1 EVSLDVVVVD
11 EDGATDSTTAGITV
25 LEVNDP
31 PIAGATSYSVNEDEV
46 ITISS
51 EQLLANASD
60 VEGEVAID
68 SVSYSGS
75 DGIFTD
81 NGDGTFSFAPNAN
94 FDGDVSLDVVVVDE
108 DGATVATNASIDVLP
123 INDAPVSGD
132 LAYSVDEDGSI
143 TLSQEQLLAQAGD
156 VDGDDLTASNLTVD
170 GNATVVANDDGSFT
184 ITPDA
189 DFNGDIDLSF
199 DITDG
204 DATIQA
210 TADLT
215 VNPVNDLPTV
225 GQPQFVTQEDTSFTF
240 TEEQLLQNAGDIDGD
255 NLTVENVASDS
266 GTLVDNGDGT
276 YTFAPNENFDGN
288 VNVTFDVNDG
298 TATVP
303 AEANIDVQSVVDM
316 PELSIASD
324 LVIASDNFESG
335 SNGWNANTESSQ
347 GFETGDMLGRI
358 GGTGGDEAVSK
369 TYEIPSDVNEVN
381 ISFSFYEIDSWDGES
396 FQIFVGGEQL
406 TTLENSAFRT
416 QDGTTTLYD
425 SDGNEVGEVIHGASQ
440 REGFSG
446 WNDQAHQVNLTV
458 PVEDGQL
465 QLGFGSTLNQSI
477 PDESFGI
484 DNIEITVADADYQ
497 IIGTE
502 DTPVPLDI
510 DAALTDTDGSE
521 NLVILIEDVPEGSSL
536 SAGVDNG
543 DGTWSL
549 QPGELEGL
557 EFIPSADFNGDVT
570 LTVNATSTDVDT
582 GTTATA
588 TQDVTIHISPTN
600 DAPEVTGD
608 ITAVTAEDNSITLT
622 QEQLLEHAVDIDG
635 DDLSAINLSTN
646 DENAT
651 VEMNEDGSFTI
662 TPSENFY
669 GDIEFSYDVTDGEEV
684 VAAGLDLTVTPVND
698 APEPQDQA
706 FTVGEDGLLTF
717 TDADLLT
724 GATDVEGD
732 NLTVEGV
739 TYTGADGVLTDN
751 GDGTYSFAPNENFNG
766 DVNFTFDVS
775 DGADT
780 VTANIDVTVTPEND
794 PPVAGST
801 SYTVHEDNSI
811 TISDEQLLA
820 NSSDIEGDV
829 AISSV
834 SYSGS
839 DGVLEI
845 NGDGTYTFSPN
856 ENFTGDVSLDV
867 VVVDEDGAVDT
878 TTAGITVLEV
888 NDPPIAGTTSYTI
901 DEDEVI
907 TISAE
912 QLLANSSDI
921 EGEVALDSVSYSG
934 SEGIFTDNGDGTFSF
949 APNQNFNGEV
959 NLDVVVVDEDGAT
972 ASTTANIDVLPI
984 NDAPVSGDLAYS
996 VDEDN
1001 SITLSQEQLLAQA
1014 TDVEGDALTASNLV
1028 VDGDAMVTANDDGS
1042 FTITPDANFNGD
1054 IDITFDINDGS
1065 DTIVAT
1071 ADLTVNPVNDLPQP
1085 EDQAFTI
1092 GEDGVLT
1099 FTDQDLLDGA
1109 TDIDGDDLSVEG
1121 VTYTGADGV
1130 LTDNGDGTYSFA
1142 PNENFNGDVNFTFD
1156 VSDGTDTVTA
1166 NIDVSV
1172 TPENDPPVAGST
1184 SYTVHE
1190 DNSITISDEQL
1201 LANSSDIE
1209 GDVSIDSVSYSGN
1222 DGVLEIN
1229 GDGTYTFSPN
1239 ENFNGEVSLD
1249 VVVID
1254 EDGATDSTTAGIT
1267 VLEVNDP
1274 PIAGPTAYTI
1284 DEDQVLTFS
1293 ESQVLLNASDVEGDV
1308 ELVSISYDGPDG
1320 IFSVNGDGTC
1330 SFAPNEN
1337 FNGQVSLDV
1346 TIRDED
1352 GAEVDTYI
1360 TVDVLP
1366 INDAPVSGNLA
1377 YNVDEDNTI
1386 TLSQEQL
1393 LSQASD
1399 VDGDDLVAE
1408 NLLVDG
1414 NATVTA
1420 NDDGS
1425 FTITPDANFNG
1436 DIDITFDVSDGSD
1449 TLVATAD
1456 LTVNPV
1462 NDLPQPEDQAFTIG
1476 EDGVL
1481 LFTDEDLLDGATDID
1496 GDDLSVEGV
1505 TYTGADG
1512 VLTDNGDGSYS
1523 FAPNENFNGDVNF
1536 TFDVSDG
1543 TDTTSANIEVSVTPE
1558 NDPPVAGSTSY
1569 TVHEDNSI
1577 TISDEQ
1583 LLANSS
1589 DIEGDVDISSV
1600 TYSGNDGVFQDNG
1613 DGTYT
1618 FSPNENFNGEVSL
1631 DVVVVDEEGATDST
1645 TAGIT
1650 VLEVNDP
1657 PIAGATS
1664 YSVNEDEVII
1674 FTEEQLLAQSSD
1686 VEGDVSLESVSY
1698 SGSDGI
1704 LTANDDGTY
1713 SFAPNEN
1720 FNGGVSLDVV
1730 VADEDGATATTN
1742 ANIDVLPV
1750 NDAPVS
1756 GDLAYSVDEDG
1767 SITLSQEQLLAQ
1779 AGDVDSDNLEAVNLT
1794 AVANATVVENQD
1806 GSFTI
1811 TPDANFNGD
1820 IDLSFDLIDNDGASV
1835 EVGVDLTV
1843 NPINDAPQSTPVN
1856 IAGTEDTTIL
1866 ITQDMLL
1873 ANATDIDNTYD
1884 ELSAV
1889 DLVIDEQY
1897 GDLLD
1902 NGDGTWSFTPAE
1914 NFNGDVP
1921 MSFGVSDGDLVTP
1934 AEGNLNVEAVNDA
1947 PEAPT
1952 IQMQGEED
1960 VVMVIDPAY
1969 IADQVTDLDGDEIS
1983 VESITVRAPANAT
1996 LTQQPDGMYHLVTT
2010 QDFNGLVEL
2019 GYTAT
2024 DGEEVVEGSLNVDV
2038 IPVNDA
2044 PFNVGNAFMA
2054 TDEDGAFTF
2063 DAGDLMNLFGD
2074 IDTENLVVS
2083 RIITAEG
2090 EDGGEVT
2097 DNGDGTWTFTPTGD
2111 FAGVS
2116 DLQVVV
2122 SDGEFETV
2130 LDVPVFVRP
2139 VADGAVIT
2147 TDHDGPLVFGEDETG
2162 HLGLNVGLIDDSET
2176 LSNLVMTGFP
2186 VGFEVTDGVNTITI
2200 TEPGQYIDLNEWDI
2214 SDLQMTPPADF
2225 NGEFFVTVTA
2235 TTVDYGDE
2243 PEEFEDGIDSGDFE
2257 TLAGEPVIL
2266 TADDLI
2272 GLAENVD
2279 ADAGDEVKFV
2289 HLADRSQGE
2298 IVDNGD
2304 GTWTF
2309 NPAPGFTGEAD
2320 IAYVIDKDGVLHDEQ
2335 TGVVVKE
2342 DAPQEN
2348 ASPEIDSISTT
2359 EMAADGTLSFT
2370 NDDMLSTL
2378 SDAEGDSLSIESV
2391 SLMEGQGVIETD
2403 NQGNYQFT
2411 PAEGYTGDV
2420 QVGFIATDGENRI
2433 ESFFNVD
2440 IQGEGETTTSEGYA
2454 LADDGSLTL
2463 TEAQLI
2469 DELGISPSAEVLD
2482 VTDAN
2487 DAGFFAKSG
2496 DEEWT
2501 YWPNDDFDG
2510 NLAMDVQVND
2520 NGEVS
2525 TQNLSIQVADD
2536 SAQSDEPQI
2545 QTAQAS
2551 SEQQVGEAQ
2560 QPEEQAANGADSEE
2574 ESAADVT
2581 AAPGDTISISVPD
2594 EVSGN
2599 ESVDYAEMSG
2609 LPDGA
2614 SVSNALD
2621 NGDGSFTLSG
2631 NLNQP
2636 VSVDLPEG
2644 YEGTSEIQFQGYD
2657 ELGSAV
2663 EGASGTVE
2671 VEVDDQYTMQGSAQ
2685 DQQPDMAGMESGGSD
2700 WTSAGGQDQGVDF
2713 TDDSGSFDSDTQT
2726 GTDQGNDFDQ
2736 SSM

>member
-1 EVSLDVVVVD
+1 
-11 EDGATDSTTAGITV
+11 
-25 LEVNDP
+25 
-31 PIAGATSYSVNEDEV
+31 
-46 ITISS
+46 
-51 EQLLANASD
+51 
-60 VEGEVAID
+60 
-68 SVSYSGS
+68 
-75 DGIFTD
+75 
-81 NGDGTFSFAPNAN
+81 
-94 FDGDVSLDVVVVDE
+94 
-108 DGATVATNASIDVLP
+108 
-123 INDAPVSGD
+123 
-132 LAYSVDEDGSI
+132 
-143 TLSQEQLLAQAGD
+143 
-156 VDGDDLTASNLTVD
+156 
-170 GNATVVANDDGSFT
+170 
-184 ITPDA
+184 
-189 DFNGDIDLSF
+189 
-199 DITDG
+199 
-204 DATIQA
+204 
-210 TADLT
+210 
-215 VNPVNDLPTV
+215 
-225 GQPQFVTQEDTSFTF
+225 
-240 TEEQLLQNAGDIDGD
+240 
-255 NLTVENVASDS
+255 
-266 GTLVDNGDGT
+266 
-276 YTFAPNENFDGN
+276 
-288 VNVTFDVNDG
+288 
-298 TATVP
+298 
-303 AEANIDVQSVVDM
+303 
-316 PELSIASD
+316 
-324 LVIASDNFESG
+324 
-335 SNGWNANTESSQ
+335 
-347 GFETGDMLGRI
+347 
-358 GGTGGDEAVSK
+358 
-369 TYEIPSDVNEVN
+369 
-381 ISFSFYEIDSWDGES
+381 
-396 FQIFVGGEQL
+396 
-406 TTLENSAFRT
+406 
-416 QDGTTTLYD
+416 
-425 SDGNEVGEVIHGASQ
+425 
-440 REGFSG
+440 
-446 WNDQAHQVNLTV
+446 
-458 PVEDGQL
+458 
-465 QLGFGSTLNQSI
+465 
-477 PDESFGI
+477 
-484 DNIEITVADADYQ
+484 
-497 IIGTE
+497 
-502 DTPVPLDI
+502 
-510 DAALTDTDGSE
+510 
-521 NLVILIEDVPEGSSL
+521 
-536 SAGVDNG
+536 
-543 DGTWSL
+543 
-549 QPGELEGL
+549 
-557 EFIPSADFNGDVT
+557 
-570 LTVNATSTDVDT
+570 
-582 GTTATA
+582 
-588 TQDVTIHISPTN
+588 
-600 DAPEVTGD
+600 
-608 ITAVTAEDNSITLT
+608 
-622 QEQLLEHAVDIDG
+622 
-635 DDLSAINLSTN
+635 
-646 DENAT
+646 
-651 VEMNEDGSFTI
+651 
-662 TPSENFY
+662 
-669 GDIEFSYDVTDGEEV
+669 
-684 VAAGLDLTVTPVND
+684 
-698 APEPQDQA
+698 
-706 FTVGEDGLLTF
+706 
-717 TDADLLT
+717 
-724 GATDVEGD
+724 
-732 NLTVEGV
+732 
-739 TYTGADGVLTDN
+739 TDN

-775 DGADT
+775 DGTDT
-780 VTANIDVTVTPEND
+780 TSANIDVSVTPEND

-888 NDPPIAGTTSYTI
+888 NDPPIAGVTSYTI

-972 ASTTANIDVLPI
+972 ASTAANIDVLPI

-1028 VDGDAMVTANDDGS
+1028 VDGDATVTANDDGS

-1054 IDITFDINDGS
+1054 IDITFDINDGTN
-1065 DTIVAT
+1065 TIVAT

-1249 VVVID
+1249 VVVVD

-1366 INDAPVSGNLA
+1366 INDAPVSGSLA

-1436 DIDITFDVSDGSD
+1436 DIDITFDISDGSD

-1505 TYTGADG
+1505 SYTGADG
-1512 VLTDNGDGSYS
+1512 VLTDNGDGTYS

-1543 TDTTSANIEVSVTPE
+1543 TDTVTANIDVSVTPE

-1589 DIEGDVDISSV
+1589 DIEGDVSV
-1600 TYSGNDGVFQDNG
+1600 DSVSYSGADGVFQDNG

-1631 DVVVVDEEGATDST
+1631 DVVVVDEDGATDST

-1664 YSVNEDEVII
+1664 YSVNEDEVITI
-1674 FTEEQLLAQSSD
+1674 SSEQLLANASD
-1686 VEGDVSLESVSY
+1686 VEGEVAIDSVSY

-1704 LTANDDGTY
+1704 FTDNGDGTF

-1720 FNGGVSLDVV
+1720 FNGDVSLDVV
-1730 VADEDGATATTN
+1730 VTDEDGATASTN
-1742 ANIDVLPV
+1742 ANIDVLPI

-1779 AGDVDSDNLEAVNLT
+1779 AGDVDGDDLTAANLT
-1794 AVANATVVENQD
+1794 VDGNATVVANDD

-1811 TPDANFNGD
+1811 TPDADFNGD
-1820 IDLSFDLIDNDGASV
+1820 IDLSFDITDGDATIQATA
-1835 EVGVDLTV
+1835 DLTV
-1843 NPINDAPQSTPVN
+1843 NPVNDLPTVGQPQFVTQ
-1856 IAGTEDTTIL
+1856 EDT
-1866 ITQDMLL
+1866 
-1873 ANATDIDNTYD
+1873 
-1884 ELSAV
+1884 
-1889 DLVIDEQY
+1889 
-1897 GDLLD
+1897 
-1902 NGDGTWSFTPAE
+1902 SFT
-1914 NFNGDVP
+1914 F
-1921 MSFGVSDGDLVTP
+1921 T
-1934 AEGNLNVEAVNDA
+1934 
-1947 PEAPT
+1947 
-1952 IQMQGEED
+1952 EE
-1960 VVMVIDPAY
+1960 
-1969 IADQVTDLDGDEIS
+1969 QLLQ
-1983 VESITVRAPANAT
+1983 NA
-1996 LTQQPDGMYHLVTT
+1996 
-2010 QDFNGLVEL
+2010 
-2019 GYTAT
+2019 
-2024 DGEEVVEGSLNVDV
+2024 
-2038 IPVNDA
+2038 
-2044 PFNVGNAFMA
+2044 
-2054 TDEDGAFTF
+2054 
-2063 DAGDLMNLFGD
+2063 GD
-2074 IDTENLVVS
+2074 IDGDNLTVEN
-2083 RIITAEG
+2083 
-2090 EDGGEVT
+2090 
-2097 DNGDGTWTFTPTGD
+2097 
-2111 FAGVS
+2111 
-2116 DLQVVV
+2116 
-2122 SDGEFETV
+2122 
-2130 LDVPVFVRP
+2130 
-2139 VADGAVIT
+2139 VA
-2147 TDHDGPLVFGEDETG
+2147 
-2162 HLGLNVGLIDDSET
+2162 S
-2176 LSNLVMTGFP
+2176 
-2186 VGFEVTDGVNTITI
+2186 
-2200 TEPGQYIDLNEWDI
+2200 
-2214 SDLQMTPPADF
+2214 
-2225 NGEFFVTVTA
+2225 
-2235 TTVDYGDE
+2235 
-2243 PEEFEDGIDSGDFE
+2243 DSG
-2257 TLAGEPVIL
+2257 TL
-2266 TADDLI
+2266 
-2272 GLAENVD
+2272 
-2279 ADAGDEVKFV
+2279 
-2289 HLADRSQGE
+2289 
-2298 IVDNGD
+2298 VDNGD
-2304 GTWTF
+2304 GTYTF
-2309 NPAPGFTGEAD
+2309 APN
-2320 IAYVIDKDGVLHDEQ
+2320 
-2335 TGVVVKE
+2335 
-2342 DAPQEN
+2342 EN
-2348 ASPEIDSISTT
+2348 
-2359 EMAADGTLSFT
+2359 
-2370 NDDMLSTL
+2370 
-2378 SDAEGDSLSIESV
+2378 
-2391 SLMEGQGVIETD
+2391 
-2403 NQGNYQFT
+2403 
-2411 PAEGYTGDV
+2411 
-2420 QVGFIATDGENRI
+2420 
-2433 ESFFNVD
+2433 
-2440 IQGEGETTTSEGYA
+2440 
-2454 LADDGSLTL
+2454 
-2463 TEAQLI
+2463 
-2469 DELGISPSAEVLD
+2469 
-2482 VTDAN
+2482 
-2487 DAGFFAKSG
+2487 
-2496 DEEWT
+2496 
-2501 YWPNDDFDG
+2501 FDG
-2510 NLAMDVQVND
+2510 NVNVTFDVNDGTATVPAEANIDVQSVVD
-2520 NGEVS
+2520 MPE
-2525 TQNLSIQVADD
+2525 LSIA
-2536 SAQSDEPQI
+2536 SDLVI
-2545 QTAQAS
+2545 AS
-2551 SEQQVGEAQ
+2551 
-2560 QPEEQAANGADSEE
+2560 
-2574 ESAADVT
+2574 
-2581 AAPGDTISISVPD
+2581 
-2594 EVSGN
+2594 
-2599 ESVDYAEMSG
+2599 
-2609 LPDGA
+2609 
-2614 SVSNALD
+2614 D
-2621 NGDGSFTLSG
+2621 NF
-2631 NLNQP
+2631 
-2636 VSVDLPEG
+2636 
-2644 YEGTSEIQFQGYD
+2644 
-2657 ELGSAV
+2657 
-2663 EGASGTVE
+2663 
-2671 VEVDDQYTMQGSAQ
+2671 
-2685 DQQPDMAGMESGGSD
+2685 ESG
-2700 WTSAGGQDQGVDF
+2700 
-2713 TDDSGSFDSDTQT
+2713 
-2726 GTDQGNDFDQ
+2726 
-2736 SSM
+2736 